1 MQIQRR
7 HIDSLLAAVAGSTAE
22 ICGVLIGRRAPQVV
36 VRGIVPGRNLHGQ
49 PQQHFLLDAQTLL
62 LADAQARAAGDE
74 ILGFYHSHPNGSAL
88 PSPHDRRDAWP
99 GYVYLIIA
107 VERGVPRYLCA
118 WICRADSTFQP
129 EPIRPYPQERD

>member
-7 HIDSLLAAVAGSTAE
+7 HIDSMLAAVAGSTEE
-22 ICGVLIGRRAPQVV
+22 ICGVLIGRRTAQSIVHAV
-36 VRGIVPGRNLHGQ
+36 VPGRNLHPK

-62 LADAQARAAGDE
+62 QADAQARAAGDE

-99 GYVYLIIA
+99 GYLYLIIA
-107 VERGVPRYLCA
+107 VERGVPRYVCA
-118 WICRADSTFQP
+118 WIGRSDGMFQP
-129 EPIRPYPQERD
+129 EPIHLHPEERD